1 MFAQIQ
7 SQIQLYR
14 MSERHRQ
21 HLRAVRIQRGGL
33 QRLRAAALG
42 LGPKSLVPDCQ
53 PDRFVPGLLDV
64 RALR

>member
-21 HLRAVRIQRGGL
+21 HLRAVHVQRGGV
-33 QRLRAAALG
+33 QRLRATDLG
-42 LGPKSLVPDCQ
+42 LGPESLVPDCQ
-53 PDRFVPGLLDV
+53 PDRFVPGLFHV